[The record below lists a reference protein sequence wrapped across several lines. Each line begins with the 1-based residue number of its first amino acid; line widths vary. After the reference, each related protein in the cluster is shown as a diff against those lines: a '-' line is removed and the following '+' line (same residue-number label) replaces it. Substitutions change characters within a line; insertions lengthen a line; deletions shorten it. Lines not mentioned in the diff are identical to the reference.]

1 MISTRRK
8 RRCKTDQEGGGEEMR
23 RQFNNGSR
31 EGGLPQDHAE
41 DEQADRDGD
50 GHGHPH
56 GHLPGWGRHHQEEDD
71 IESSSGVYKRGKF

>member
-8 RRCKTDQEGGGEEMR
+8 RRCKTDQKGGGEEMR

-41 DEQADRDGD
+41 DEQGDRDGD

-71 IESSSGVYKRGKF
+71 IESSLRVYKRGKF